1 MINIQNIDDNECF
14 KWCLVKNLNTTHR
27 NPARI
32 AKYDKDFG
40 KNLDFKY
47 IKFSVKVSDIQK
59 IEKQNSIGISVFG
72 SENNGEHPI
81 HVSKKML

>member
-27 NPARI
+27 NPAGI
-32 AKYDKDFG
+32 AKYDKYFG

-47 IKFSVKVSDIQK
+47 IKFSVKVSDIHK

-81 HVSKKML
+81 HVLKKML